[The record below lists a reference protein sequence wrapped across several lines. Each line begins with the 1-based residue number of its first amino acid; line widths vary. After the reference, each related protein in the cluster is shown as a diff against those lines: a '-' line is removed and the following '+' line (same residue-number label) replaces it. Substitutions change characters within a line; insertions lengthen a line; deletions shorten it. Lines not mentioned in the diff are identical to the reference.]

1 MMMMV
6 EDEGIFR
13 WLDYERRKG
22 FIGSGNHVIRVSHC
36 LASQ

>member
-22 FIGSGNHVIRVSHC
+22 FIGRLESCHKGFA
-36 LASQ
+36 L